1 MGLLQILLAEN
12 LEDKEESRVIMEY
25 MLDTICLDSIEK
37 YINKV
42 PIKGITSTPSII
54 KREGEIDFFPHMKK
68 TLSLIGSKRTLHMQV
83 VAKDFE
89 GMIEDARNIW
99 SNLGKEVYVKIPATE
114 AGLNALYKLKI
125 DDPNCRI
132 TSSAIYSKLQAF
144 LALESG
150 ANYIAIYT
158 NRSENTGINPF
169 DIMLSS
175 REYVEKNN
183 LTGKIMASSIKNTLQ
198 ITEAIES
205 GADAVT
211 FSPEILKEFFDLA
224 APKQAVER
232 FTADWEN
239 LYQRKNI

>member
-1 MGLLQILLAEN
+1 
-12 LEDKEESRVIMEY
+12 MEY
-25 MLDTICLDSIEK
+25 MLDTVCLDNIEK
-37 YINKV
+37 YLNRV

-54 KREGEIDFFPHMKK
+54 KREGKIDFFPHMKK
-68 TLSLIGSKRTLHMQV
+68 TLALIGNNRTLHMQV

-89 GMIEDARNIW
+89 GMVKDAKKIW
-99 SNLGKEVYVKIPATE
+99 SNLGEEVYVKIPATE
-114 AGLNALYKLKI
+114 AGLNALYNLKMN
-125 DDPNCRI
+125 DPDCRI
-132 TSSAIYSKLQAF
+132 TSSAVYSKLQAF

-150 ANYIAIYT
+150 ADYIAVYT
-158 NRSENTGINPF
+158 NRSENTGVNPF
-169 DIMLSS
+169 DTIIAA
-175 REYVEKNN
+175 REYVDRSN

-198 ITEAIES
+198 ITESIEA

-211 FSPEILKEFFDLA
+211 FSPEILKDSFDLA